1 MQTEPSPAVTPT
13 VSPDTPHFL
22 TLPQAAALLGQGG
35 RRPSIPTLW
44 RWCRHGCRGVRLAY
58 LRLGR
63 ELRIT
68 PQALQDF
75 GVALAARDREVKPP
89 APSVFPLRPSKSTPA
104 RREKEIAA
112 AEARLAARG
121 LSVGGGES

>member
-1 MQTEPSPAVTPT
+1 MSPHVVSAE
-13 VSPDTPHFL
+13 SPDTPHFL

-44 RWCRHGCRGVRLAY
+44 RWCRHGCRGVRLEY

-75 GVALAARDREVKPP
+75 GTALAARDREVKPP
-89 APSVFPLRPSKSTPA
+89 APHVFPVRTKATPA

-112 AEARLAARG
+112 AEARLATRG
-121 LSVGGGES
+121 GRGR